1 MLVLTNLRIVGHHLA
16 VLTNQLL
23 LFFVTNNN
31 NENVKIYIDF
41 TFIFK
46 NKKVTK

>member
-16 VLTNQLL
+16 VLTNWLL

-31 NENVKIYIDF
+31 NENVKKYIDF

-46 NKKVTK
+46 NKKITK